1 MAASRR
7 AALALGAGA
16 LLAGC
21 GTLDRARRMVGQ
33 GEPPDLLAEALKR
46 ADATPPALFTDTT
59 LTAPDGRV
67 VKVRLAAPAK
77 PQDNLGFIAFSHGA
91 NSSGA
96 LYDAVIGPIAA
107 AGYLVAA
114 PTHVDSEGNPDRA
127 KFDQAAVQATRLVD
141 MRILLDRMT
150 DLAAAAPAAKG
161 RIGDGRIAVA
171 GHSYGALIA
180 QQLIGASVGRM
191 GAAPTSARDG
201 RARCAVAISP
211 PGPVPGFLDPSIW
224 DGLAAP
230 MIVTTGTKDTLPNFR
245 ADWKLVLTSF
255 ERTPAKPAYAVVAP
269 DVDHYFGGLIG
280 RLTVPGPRQTG
291 QLALTAAACIAFLD
305 AQLKGEAD
313 GLNAMVAAGSRSFTG
328 LTGPFEVRART

>member
-1 MAASRR
+1 MSASRR
-7 AALALGAGA
+7 AALVLGAGA
-16 LLAGC
+16 LVAGC
-21 GTLDRARRMVGQ
+21 ETVARGRRMLG
-33 GEPPDLLAEALKR
+33 GGSPPDLLAEALKT
-46 ADATPPALFTDTT
+46 AGSAPPALFTDTT
-59 LTAPDGRV
+59 VAAPDGRV

-96 LYDAVIGPIAA
+96 LYDAIIGPIAA

-127 KFDQAAVQATRLVD
+127 KFDQAAVQSTRLVD
-141 MRILLDRMT
+141 MRILLDRMNE
-150 DLAAAAPAAKG
+150 LAAAAPAAKG

-171 GHSYGALIA
+171 GHSYGGLIA
-180 QQLIGASVGRM
+180 QQLIGATVGRM
-191 GAAPTSARDG
+191 GASSTSARDG
-201 RARCAVAISP
+201 RARCALAISP
-211 PGPVPGFLDPSIW
+211 PGPVPGFLEPSIW

-230 MIVTTGTKDTLPNFR
+230 MMVTTGTADTLPNFR
-245 ADWKLVLTSF
+245 ADWRLVLTSF

-291 QLALTAAACIAFLD
+291 QLALTAAACVAFLD
-305 AQLKGEAD
+305 SQLKGEPEALA
-313 GLNAMVAAGSRSFTG
+313 GMVAAGSRTFPG
-328 LTGPFEVRART
+328 LSGPFEIRARS

>member
-1 MAASRR
+1 MGPSRR
-7 AALALGAGA
+7 SALVLGAGG

-21 GTLDRARRMVGQ
+21 ETVARTRKLITER
-33 GEPPDLLAEALKR
+33 EPVDLLAEALAR
-46 ADATPPALFTDTT
+46 AGTTPPALFSDTT
-59 LTAPDGRV
+59 LAAPDGRI

-96 LYDAVIGPIAA
+96 LYDAIIGPIAA

-114 PTHVDSEGNPDRA
+114 PTHVDFEGNPDRA

-141 MRILLDRMT
+141 MRIVLDRK
-150 DLAAAAPAAKG
+150 DALAAAAASAAG
-161 RIGDGRIAVA
+161 RLGDGRIAVA
-171 GHSYGALIA
+171 GHSYGALVA
-180 QQLIGASVGRM
+180 QQLIGASIGRM

-201 RARCAVAISP
+201 RAVCALAISP

-230 MIVTTGTKDTLPNFR
+230 MMVTTGTKDTLPNFR
-245 ADWKLVLTSF
+245 DRWELVLASY
-255 ERTPAKPAYAVVAP
+255 ERTPVKPAYAVVAP

-280 RLTVPGPRQTG
+280 RLTVPGPRQTA
-291 QLALTAAACIAFLD
+291 QLALTAAASVAFLN
-305 AQLKGEAD
+305 AQLKGEGAP
-313 GLNAMVAAGSRSFTG
+313 LAAMTAAGPRIFPG
-328 LTGPFEVRART
+328 LSGPFEVRVRT